1 MNAKKLAFVG
11 AIIVSSVN
19 PAAASEWVDDWFDAA
34 TYSGSSNYS
43 TQNRKFLSGGGF
55 SVRSKVKTD
64 YPITIATPKISSG
77 CGGIDGFMGG
87 FSFLDADYLVD
98 KAQRMMQ
105 AAPYIAVDMALK
117 TMSKEFSD
125 TLKAGESM
133 ISALNSIQLNECQS
147 MKPLV
152 AAAIDQNPE
161 GMKSAL
167 GEMVNAKQIRDS
179 SVRLWQEA
187 AEKGKDNDNKAPV
200 NLLAEVEGCPA
211 DVRAI
216 FGGGSVIQ
224 KVADQSNMGSHADL
238 IRGYFG
244 DVIITNVTN
253 GLTAKTI
260 SSCPENQGKAD
271 GFLYGDSFQ
280 KNATTGVCTRATG
293 ASVHETVY
301 TKINSIANKISNN
314 QVLSNDDKA
323 FASKGSHLPIIKMLQ
338 IAYEQGTVDETVQAL
353 TDITAASYSAKVADT
368 FYFSAYEVLKRVSDA
383 SNSTTQENNTKQ
395 CNMTLYADA
404 AAQVRD
410 LIRDVRDSRKMM
422 VASVSAA
429 INEHT
434 QYQNVVNEHRRR
446 MVEVKRDEMLRLR
459 SDQ

>member
-1 MNAKKLAFVG
+1 MSAKKLLLLPAFVFLT
-11 AIIVSSVN
+11 AN
-19 PAAASEWVDDWFDAA
+19 PAVSSEWVDDWFDAA
-34 TYSGSSNYS
+34 TYSGGSTYS
-43 TQNRKFLSGGGF
+43 TQNRKFLSGGSF

-64 YPITIATPKISSG
+64 YPITIATPKISAG

-133 ISALNSIQLNECQS
+133 ISALNSIQLNECSS

-152 AAAIDQNPE
+152 YSAMERNPE

-167 GEMVNAKQIRDS
+167 GEMVNAKQIRES

-187 AEKGKDNDNKAPV
+187 TEKGKDNDNKAPA
-200 NLLAEVEGCPA
+200 NLMTEVEGCPA
-211 DVRAI
+211 DVRNI

-224 KVADQSNMGSHADL
+224 KVADQSNMGAHADL
-238 IRGYFG
+238 IRGFFG
-244 DVIITNVTN
+244 DVVITSVTN
-253 GLTAKTI
+253 GITAKTI

-271 GFLYGDSFQ
+271 GFLYGDSFE
-280 KNATTGVCTRATG
+280 KNVTTGACTRATG

-301 TKINSIANKISNN
+301 NKINSIANKIINN
-314 QVLSNDDKA
+314 QALSNDDKA
-323 FASKGSHLPIIKMLQ
+323 FAGNGSQLPIIKMLQ
-338 IAYEQGTVDETVQAL
+338 IAYEQGTVSETVQAL
-353 TDITAASYSAKVADT
+353 TDITAASYSARVADT

-383 SNSTTQENNTKQ
+383 SKNTTQDNNSKP
-395 CNMTLYADA
+395 CNMMLYADA
-404 AAQVRD
+404 ANQVRE
-410 LIRDVRDSRKMM
+410 LIRDVRDARKMM
-422 VASVSAA
+422 VENVNAS

-434 QYQNVVNEHRRR
+434 QYQGVINEHRRR
-446 MVEVKRDEMLRLR
+446 MVEVRRDEAQRLR
-459 SDQ
+459 GSN